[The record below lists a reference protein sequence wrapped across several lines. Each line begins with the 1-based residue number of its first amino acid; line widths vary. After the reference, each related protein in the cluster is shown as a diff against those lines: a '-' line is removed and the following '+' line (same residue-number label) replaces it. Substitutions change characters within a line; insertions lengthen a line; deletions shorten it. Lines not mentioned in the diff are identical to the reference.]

1 MFFYES
7 LYAEPFARYTPV
19 VAATPEGSEIVD
31 DWEIFWGLAK
41 RLNLQLVY
49 DGVPL
54 DMTAEPT
61 TDALLA
67 VVARHAPVS
76 FEELKSFELGNIFDD
91 DPPYVEP
98 ADPACTDQIGSASG
112 RDRVCQYV

>member
-1 MFFYES
+1 MLFCAS
-7 LYAEPFARYTPV
+7 LYAGPFARYTPV

-31 DWEIFWGLAK
+31 DGAMFWGLAT

-67 VVARHAPVS
+67 VVARHAPARSEARRVGRAGVRTS
-76 FEELKSFELGNIFDD
+76 RCRRRTSQLRNNTER
-91 DPPYVEP
+91 
-98 ADPACTDQIGSASG
+98 ADVTK
-112 RDRVCQYV
+112 